1 MKDKKIRGYL
11 LLESLVSL
19 LVTVVLIGGFLF
31 FFQNFS
37 KDDSQFLSEDYSYAE
52 FSARFRRMLE
62 ESKEITISKDGKSIY
77 LTHLEETKKTDYRW
91 EKIVLSCETHDGM
104 NVRIDLNGVSKYPNI
119 YSYVV
124 KDMNAKIQDKRI
136 HFEFTLKDKTKKD
149 FYYKPVENV

>member
-19 LVTVVLIGGFLF
+19 MVAVVVISGFLF

-37 KDDSQFLSEDYSYAE
+37 KDDNKFLKEDYSYEE

-62 ESKEITISKDGKSIY
+62 ESKEITISKDGKSLY

-91 EKIVLSCETHDGM
+91 EKIVLSCETHEGM
-104 NVRIDLNGVSKYPNI
+104 SERIDLNGVSKYPNI

-124 KDMNAKIQDKRI
+124 KDMHAKKEDKRI
-136 HFEFTLKDKTKKD
+136 HFEFKLKDKTKKD